1 MRSYKE
7 ETKEGLS
14 EAGAEMNTATEGIA
28 PLTSLMPGQKYLQ
41 SQILFIMYETDAV
54 INWTGSGD
62 EI

>member
-28 PLTSLMPGQKYLQ
+28 PHTSLMPGQKYLQ
-41 SQILFIMYETDAV
+41 SQILFILYETDAV
-54 INWTGSGD
+54 MNWTGSGD